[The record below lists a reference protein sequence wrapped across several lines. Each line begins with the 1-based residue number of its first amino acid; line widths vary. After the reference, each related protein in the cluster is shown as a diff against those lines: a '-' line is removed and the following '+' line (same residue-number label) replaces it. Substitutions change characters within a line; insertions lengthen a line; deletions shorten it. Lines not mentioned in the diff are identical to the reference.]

1 MPKEKFNPTP
11 AEQFGDEG
19 LSNIHDDRGE
29 DRITKG
35 PMDEMI
41 QKGIIAG
48 RRDIRGRLRKSEDY
62 GEKDLINLEQLPN
75 TNEGKEINEEEKIID
90 IIATR
95 QELLERE
102 KRLKE
107 GKANLISKPDSSQEK
122 EIRQFNTVGEL
133 LEFHEKREKAKEKAR
148 ERYAAEQNKK
158 EDKEAA

>member
-1 MPKEKFNPTP
+1 MPKEKFEPSP
-11 AEQFGDEG
+11 GEQFGDEG

-35 PMDEMI
+35 PIDENV

-48 RRDIRGRLRKSEDY
+48 RRDIRGRLRKSKDY

-75 TNEGKEINEEEKIID
+75 TNEGEEINEEEKIID
-90 IIATR
+90 IIANR

-122 EIRQFNTVGEL
+122 GIRQFNTAGEL
-133 LEFHEKREKAKEKAR
+133 LEFHEKREKAKKKAR
-148 ERYAAEQNKK
+148 QRYEKEKQEKSAEK
-158 EDKEAA
+158 